1 MYPTER
7 IIEPLLVYGCAY
19 ASYLIAEMLELS
31 SILAIVFCG
40 FFMQS
45 YVEHNIRNE
54 IKTGSISGQLKMP
67 FRQMIFF
74 IISDF
79 WFL

>member
-1 MYPTER
+1 MHPLKR

-45 YVEHNIRNE
+45 YVEHNIRNKIE
-54 IKTGSISGQLKMP
+54 IWNYAQTGSISGQLKIP
-67 FRQMIFF
+67 IQ
-74 IISDF
+74 
-79 WFL
+79 